1 MRAIEYP
8 AYSLDVVEG
17 TLAYID
23 DLEAM
28 YYYDWPDIR
37 DRNYRFWDSIGREIS
52 FELFEGERGPDF
64 RPVIADDAPLIG
76 TELGARKR
84 WAALRKAVR
93 GPPDPGRGTRVVN
106 AIALPARGCPLFS

>member
-1 MRAIEYP
+1 MRAIVYP

-17 TLAYID
+17 TLAYIE
-23 DLEAM
+23 DLEAI

-76 TELGARKR
+76 KPEMLMWAQRFGLDSGFLRDADLATIYSTVVRQSPDAR
-84 WAALRKAVR
+84 
-93 GPPDPGRGTRVVN
+93 T
-106 AIALPARGCPLFS
+106 GCT